1 MNIRIIA
8 LFLSL
13 AVPMSSPSFADTIH
27 EAARSGD
34 LTKVQRLLID
44 GSDVNGK
51 GANEETPLIVA
62 SLAGQGEIANYL
74 LQRGANIDERNAGGL
89 SALHAAAYSGHRD
102 IVALL
107 LAKGADIND
116 ATNRFGVPPLHLAA
130 EEGHLSVVE
139 LLLQHGADPTAVERN
154 GYTALTRAGW
164 RKHWEVALLLMA
176 NGAVC
181 QEASKV
187 GDWLYKECSM
197 REAKR

>member
-1 MNIRIIA
+1 VNIRRIA

-13 AVPMSSPSFADTIH
+13 AVPMSAASFADTIH
-27 EAARSGD
+27 DAAKSGD
-34 LTKVQRLLID
+34 LVKVQRLIID

-51 GANEETPLIVA
+51 GVNEETPLIVA

-74 LQRGANIDERNAGGL
+74 LQRGADIDARNTGGL
-89 SALHAAAYSGHRD
+89 SALHAAAYAGHRD

-107 LAKGADIND
+107 LVKGADIND
-116 ATNRFGVPPLHLAA
+116 ATNRFGAPPLHLAA
-130 EEGHLSVVE
+130 EEGHLAVVE
-139 LLLQHGADPTAVERN
+139 LLIQHGADPTAVERN

-164 RKHWEVALLLMA
+164 REHWEVAFLLLA

-197 REAKR
+197 RATKR